1 MLQLIT
7 FYRQCNCAKP
17 LSLMQTNSSSV
28 TTQMKA
34 TEQYFSALLLIFQF
48 FVQGKLSQIKGEICS
63 STIQEGYGLKV

>member
-1 MLQLIT
+1 
-7 FYRQCNCAKP
+7 
-17 LSLMQTNSSSV
+17 MQTNSSSV

-63 STIQEGYGLKV
+63 STIQEGQGLKV